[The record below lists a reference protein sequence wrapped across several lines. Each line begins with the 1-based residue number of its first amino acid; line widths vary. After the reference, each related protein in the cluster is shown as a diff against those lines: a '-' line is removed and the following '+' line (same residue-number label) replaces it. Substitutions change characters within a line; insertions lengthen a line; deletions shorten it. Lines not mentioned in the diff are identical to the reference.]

1 MARKHIE
8 MAWDLDFNRMCT
20 EAEAMIKWTLERKDP
35 ETWQWME
42 NMLTDAGR
50 AEGRAGKG
58 RNVILLKY
66 LEEGGGQ
73 ESQDNEWEGDREGVW
88 VSSAHSLYGN

>member
-1 MARKHIE
+1 
-8 MAWDLDFNRMCT
+8 
-20 EAEAMIKWTLERKDP
+20 
-35 ETWQWME
+35 
-42 NMLTDAGR
+42 MLTDAGR

-88 VSSAHSLYGN
+88 LEEPMKQRLAEFISFTWAHLAYRSLCFYYLHFLTQPFPVSG